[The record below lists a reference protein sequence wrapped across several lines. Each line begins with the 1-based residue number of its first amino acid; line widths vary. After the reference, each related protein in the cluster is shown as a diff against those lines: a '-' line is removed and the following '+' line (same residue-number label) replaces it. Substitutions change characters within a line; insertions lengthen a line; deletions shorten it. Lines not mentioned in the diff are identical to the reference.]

1 MLAAALSPYIRD
13 LAVAA
18 HAARR
23 GGQRR
28 SRLRYQGPATRPV
41 PMIRAPAEESG
52 LRSQH
57 PMQTIPGSWA
67 QKSRPQ
73 VYRSYTL
80 RQPRKHADPAGR
92 PDATR
97 RATPATAGRSARA
110 ACRCRYV
117 PAARPHGPHDA
128 SQPWPRAADPPA
140 PRVFPD
146 IHPPTQAPSRQQVGT
161 QAPPRCPPGTP
172 GTGTP
177 GNQQPPAP
185 ASQGKRPAQCRMR
198 SRNGHP
204 RGPCPWASVESRRL
218 HRPSTGPDAVLVG
231 VRDPAWGRRLSR
243 SRSTGAAARWP
254 G

>member
-110 ACRCRYV
+110 ACRCRDV

-161 QAPPRCPPGTP
+161 QAPPLPSRHTGHWHTGQSTAAGTRVPGQAPGSVPHAKPEWPPPRTLSVAVRGKPTVTPAVDRPGRRPGRCP
-172 GTGTP
+172 
-177 GNQQPPAP
+177 
-185 ASQGKRPAQCRMR
+185 
-198 SRNGHP
+198 
-204 RGPCPWASVESRRL
+204 
-218 HRPSTGPDAVLVG
+218 
-231 VRDPAWGRRLSR
+231 
-243 SRSTGAAARWP
+243 
-254 G
+254 